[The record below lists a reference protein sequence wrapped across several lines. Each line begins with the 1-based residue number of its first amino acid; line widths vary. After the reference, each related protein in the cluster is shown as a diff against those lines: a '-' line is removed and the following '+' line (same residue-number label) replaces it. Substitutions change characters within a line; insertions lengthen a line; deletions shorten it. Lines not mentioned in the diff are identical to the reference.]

1 MFHGDISN
9 TTPFVI
15 GVRCEGTLFNIHN
28 SLLPFHMRLKRA
40 EINKDVLQLVK
51 YIYWETEMTVALI
64 IDNKHYDKKVEK
76 FLLDFP
82 FGQICNV
89 RSTNEITMLLNIG
102 QLSYYVS
109 NDTIDRQS
117 VNSKFAVDF
126 HTFDGMIRR
135 KYKVER

>member
-1 MFHGDISN
+1 
-9 TTPFVI
+9 
-15 GVRCEGTLFNIHN
+15 
-28 SLLPFHMRLKRA
+28 MRLKRA

-64 IDNKHYDKKVEK
+64 IDNKHYDKKVQK